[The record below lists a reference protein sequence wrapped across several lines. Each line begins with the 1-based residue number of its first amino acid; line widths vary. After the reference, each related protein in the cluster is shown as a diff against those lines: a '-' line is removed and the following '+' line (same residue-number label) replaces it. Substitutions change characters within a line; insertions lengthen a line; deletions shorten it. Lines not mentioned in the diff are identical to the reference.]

1 MLSVHNE
8 WAGLTVWGANRIEF
22 RYKSTLYRHFGVQYN
37 VHFY

>member
-8 WAGLTVWGANRIEF
+8 WAGLTVWGQTALN
-22 RYKSTLYRHFGVQYN
+22 SVTNQHYRHFGVQYN